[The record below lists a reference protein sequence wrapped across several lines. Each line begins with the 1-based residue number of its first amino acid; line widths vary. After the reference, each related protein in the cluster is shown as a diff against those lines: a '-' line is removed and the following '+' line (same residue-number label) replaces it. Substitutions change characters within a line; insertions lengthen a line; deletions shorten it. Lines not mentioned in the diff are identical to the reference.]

1 MSKII
6 LITLTIILT
15 GCYNQ
20 IPSTDEHTHP
30 HPHPPPQGAVITEE
44 GTVIF
49 YHNIWGDIRRN
60 LGIE

>member
-20 IPSTDEHTHP
+20 IPSTDEHP
-30 HPHPPPQGAVITEE
+30 HPQGAVITEE

>member
-20 IPSTDEHTHP
+20 IPSTDE
-30 HPHPPPQGAVITEE
+30 HPPPQGAVITEE